1 MADAAARVGAG
12 ASVAVSLVE
21 RAEELGLAATGGLA
35 ARVAKLCARQGDADA
50 AEALALATRARAALM
65 MASGVG
71 GAGGAQGVGSPP
83 PPAMTRNQATDIVRA
98 VAGAG
103 GAAEAVAAELKAMGK
118 LGPMAERIAAGGSGG
133 GGGEKAAAAA
143 SGEP

>member
-12 ASVAVSLVE
+12 AGVAVSLVE

-35 ARVAKLCARQGDADA
+35 ERVAKLCARQGDAGA

-65 MASGVG
+65 MASGVR
-71 GAGGAQGVGSPP
+71 GAGGVQGVGSPP

-103 GAAEAVAAELKAMGK
+103 SAEAVAAELKAMGK